1 MKRKNITVT
10 ETYKKDEIPC
20 TLPSLLQWVEDRIVE
35 AKNRGCVSVGM
46 VELDTQHVQ
55 WEDYDEP
62 VLIIEY
68 ERPETDKELKVRVIN
83 EKEAKKVKLLQKK
96 LSEDAERKQ
105 YEKLKAKFEKI
116 SN

>member
-10 ETYKKDEIPC
+10 ETYKKDEIPR

-46 VELDTQHVQ
+46 VELDAQHG
-55 WEDYDEP
+55 EDYDEP
-62 VLIIEY
+62 ILIIEY